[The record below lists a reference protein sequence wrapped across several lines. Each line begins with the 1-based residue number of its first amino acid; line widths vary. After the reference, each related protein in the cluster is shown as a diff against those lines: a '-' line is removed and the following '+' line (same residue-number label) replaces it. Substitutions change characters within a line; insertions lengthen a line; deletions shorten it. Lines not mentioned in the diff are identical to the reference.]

1 MKPQLS
7 QSIGP
12 LLRNSISSVTPAV
25 WRKCCEHARK
35 EEEKDRFLFNR
46 SFIDIDPA
54 LGNII
59 GDDSEEEG

>member
-1 MKPQLS
+1 MKPELS

-12 LLRNSISSVTPAV
+12 LLRNSIRSVTPAV